1 MILFHISLV
10 LSTFFSFYR
19 QYGFLDLI
27 ISANFFVGKLL
38 KMIFGVEMLLK
49 RTVLTSTAPSFYSYL
64 SERTGLA
71 SAALKV
77 WTLTVKNAITRVEAA
92 ARKNVSSPMLVR

>member
-38 KMIFGVEMLLK
+38 KMIFGAEMLLK

-77 WTLTVKNAITRVEAA
+77 WTLTVKNEMTRVDAA
-92 ARKNVSSPMLVR
+92 ARKNVSRPMPVR